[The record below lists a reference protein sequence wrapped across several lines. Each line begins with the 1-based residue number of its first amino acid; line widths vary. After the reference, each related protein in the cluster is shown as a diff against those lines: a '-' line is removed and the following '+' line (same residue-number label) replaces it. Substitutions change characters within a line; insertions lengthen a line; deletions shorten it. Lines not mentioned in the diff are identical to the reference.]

1 MDELFKLPTCTWYK
15 PGQLRIIYDKV
26 KINVRGL
33 DSLGVKV
40 EQYGSFL
47 KPVVMSRLPAE
58 VRLHV
63 ARVSTKD
70 VWEINEL
77 LKVIQAEV
85 EAREM
90 SETMKIQEKKGT
102 ETTATPK
109 RGFSLGTANSL
120 LARSGNESGIRCLF
134 CNGEH
139 YSSACEEVKEIQK
152 LLKLR
157 KIESLVQVRNL
168 LRTSQQHPQQEARYR
183 YFCKQLGYS

>member
-47 KPVVMSRLPAE
+47 KPVIMSRLPAE

-63 ARVSTKD
+63 ARVSIMD

-77 LKVIQAEV
+77 LKAIQAEV

-90 SETMKIQEKKGT
+90 TDNMKIQEKKGT
-102 ETTATPK
+102 ETTPTPK
-109 RGFSLGTANSL
+109 RGFSPGTANSL
-120 LARSGNESGIRCLF
+120 LARSGDGSGIRCAF

-139 YSSACEEVKEIQK
+139 YSPACEEVKEIQK
-152 LLKLR
+152 RKNISRRDKRCFVCLSVGHCAKLVYPEE
-157 KIESLVQVRNL
+157 KV
-168 LRTSQQHPQQEARYR
+168 
-183 YFCKQLGYS
+183 

>member
-1 MDELFKLPTCTWYK
+1 M
-15 PGQLRIIYDKV
+15 
-26 KINVRGL
+26 RGL
-33 DSLGVKV
+33 ESLGVKA

-47 KPVVMSRLPAE
+47 IPVIMSRLPAE

-90 SETMKIQEKKGT
+90 SDTMKMQEKKGT

-109 RGFSLGTANSL
+109 RGFSLGTVTHCLQGQVMNQEFVVCFVMVNIIHLHVKKSRKFRNS
-120 LARSGNESGIRCLF
+120 
-134 CNGEH
+134 
-139 YSSACEEVKEIQK
+139 
-152 LLKLR
+152 
-157 KIESLVQVRNL
+157 
-168 LRTSQQHPQQEARYR
+168 
-183 YFCKQLGYS
+183 